1 MYNSLITM
9 NVTFGAS
16 GSGILNYDMELIG
29 ILFATH
35 PAYKSSTL
43 TSTHQS
49 MMLFINESF
58 NKLMS
63 K

>member
-1 MYNSLITM
+1 M